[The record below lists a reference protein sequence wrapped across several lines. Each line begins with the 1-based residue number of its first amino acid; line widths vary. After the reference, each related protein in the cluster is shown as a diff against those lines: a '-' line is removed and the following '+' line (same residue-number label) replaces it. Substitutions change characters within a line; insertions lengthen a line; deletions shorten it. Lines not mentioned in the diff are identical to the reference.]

1 MLKDEE
7 EDNSFYIDTLD
18 GTNNLLVDL
27 KKLEGKH
34 LKNFSIDN
42 LTTQN
47 IINTNIYQDNEIQII
62 ENKEVKFDLD
72 FKND

>member
-47 IINTNIYQDNEIQII
+47 IINTNVYQDNEIQII

>member
-1 MLKDEE
+1 VLKDEE
-7 EDNSFYIDTLD
+7 DDNSFYIDTLD

-47 IINTNIYQDNEIQII
+47 IINTNVYQDNEIQII

>member
-1 MLKDEE
+1 VLKDEE

-47 IINTNIYQDNEIQII
+47 IINTNVYQDNEIQII

>member
-7 EDNSFYIDTLD
+7 GDNSFYIDTLD

-47 IINTNIYQDNEIQII
+47 IVNTNIYQDNEIQII

>member
-7 EDNSFYIDTLD
+7 DDNSFYIDTLD

-47 IINTNIYQDNEIQII
+47 IVNTNIYQDNEIQII

>member
-1 MLKDEE
+1 VLKDEE
-7 EDNSFYIDTLD
+7 GDNSFYIDTLD

-47 IINTNIYQDNEIQII
+47 IINTNVYQDNEIQII

>member
-7 EDNSFYIDTLD
+7 DDNSFYIDTLD

-47 IINTNIYQDNEIQII
+47 IINTNVYQDNEIQII

>member
-47 IINTNIYQDNEIQII
+47 IVNTNIYQDNEIQII

>member
-7 EDNSFYIDTLD
+7 DDNSFYIDTLD

-47 IINTNIYQDNEIQII
+47 IINTNVYQDNEIQII
-62 ENKEVKFDLD
+62 DNKEVKFDLD